1 MKKLN
6 RTFPMSAYE
15 DLLTKVT
22 APTLTTENWEG
33 ILGFCDMINNDYE
46 GQKTGLKALRKRL
59 NNRDPHVVLLAVSV
73 LDSCWANC
81 QERFRKEVSSAQFI
95 NELKA
100 LCTSSQRQ
108 VAEKMR
114 LTLQKWVDTECKNE
128 PTLSLIVSLYKNLV
142 ADGYSF
148 TVDDPKSKKKAIDAK
163 YANDPNYVGSAQE
176 EEAIAKAIAAS
187 LADAEK
193 QEKAKKSTSSSM
205 YPSTKATSPPTQS
218 TPNSERK
225 VRALYDFEAAEGNE
239 LSFVAGDIITITDES
254 NPHWWTGRIGTQQ
267 GLFPSSFVTNQ
278 LDDTK
283 SKDAE
288 ASQKAPEVVASI
300 NEAVLVRCLQVLH
313 ECDPTGERP
322 DPADLAQLEAAS
334 YAQGSLIDA
343 HLASIDRQSNSL
355 AQIDIAIRDVLA
367 LYDDAVQ
374 KSGFQPNQ
382 QMYQQPMQQ
391 YNYQQPQAPY
401 YPPPGQPPQQHQYP
415 QHYNPAVQQQ
425 QQPQQQQQ
433 QQQHQYGYPQNVAPA
448 QQVPHPQHPQ
458 QPQQQQQQWTPAPQ
472 SQQY

>member
-1 MKKLN
+1 MA
-6 RTFPMSAYE
+6 AYE
-15 DLLTKVT
+15 DLLAKVT

-59 NNRDPHVVLLAVSV
+59 NNRDPHVVLLAISV
-73 LDSCWANC
+73 LDSAWANC

-114 LTLQKWVDTECKNE
+114 ITVQKWVDTECKNE
-128 PTLSLIVSLYKNLV
+128 PSLSLVTSMHKNLI

-148 TVDDPKSKKKAIDAK
+148 TVDDPKSKTKIIDAK
-163 YANDPNYVGSAQE
+163 YANDPNYILKVGSAQE

-205 YPSTKATSPPTQS
+205 YPSTKATSPAVQS
-218 TPNSERK
+218 SVSNGPEKK
-225 VRALYDFEAAEGNE
+225 VRALYDFEAAESNE
-239 LSFVAGDIITITDES
+239 LSFIAGDIITVMDES
-254 NPHWWTGRIGTQQ
+254 NPHWWTGRVGTQQ

-278 LDDTK
+278 LDD
-283 SKDAE
+283 SKGKGAE
-288 ASQKAPEVVASI
+288 TAQKAPEVVASI

-313 ECDPTGERP
+313 ECDPTGERQ
-322 DPADLAQLEAAS
+322 DPEDLAQLEAAS
-334 YAQGSLIDA
+334 YAQGNLIDA

-367 LYDDAVQ
+367 LYDDAIQ
-374 KSGFQPNQ
+374 KGGFQPNQ
-382 QMYQQPMQQ
+382 QMYQQ
-391 YNYQQPQAPY
+391 NYGYPQQPAPAY
-401 YPPPGQPPQQHQYP
+401 YPPAGQP
-415 QHYNPAVQQQ
+415 V
-425 QQPQQQQQ
+425 QQQQQ
-433 QQQHQYGYPQNVAPA
+433 QQYPQQQHYQAPPPNAQYGYPPTSVAQGA
-448 QQVPHPQHPQ
+448 PQ
-458 QPQQQQQQWTPAPQ
+458 QPQQQQAQQQWAQGPPASQ
-472 SQQY
+472 SSQQY

>member
-1 MKKLN
+1 
-6 RTFPMSAYE
+6 MSAYD
-15 DLLTKVT
+15 DLLAKIT

-59 NNRDPHVVLLAVSV
+59 NNRDPHVVLLAISV

-114 LTLQKWVDTECKNE
+114 VTVQKWVDTECKNE
-128 PTLSLIVSLYKNLV
+128 PSLSLIPSLHKNLI
-142 ADGYSF
+142 ADGYTF
-148 TVDDPKSKKKAIDAK
+148 VVDDPKSKTKAIDAK

-205 YPSTKATSPPTQS
+205 YPSTKATSPPNQTYS
-218 TPNSERK
+218 NAPEKK
-225 VRALYDFEAAEGNE
+225 VRALYDFEAAESNE
-239 LSFVAGDIITITDES
+239 LSFVAGDIITVMDES
-254 NPHWWTGRIGTQQ
+254 NPHWWTGRVGTQQ

-278 LDDTK
+278 LEDTK
-283 SKDAE
+283 GKEAE
-288 ASQKAPEVVASI
+288 TTQKAPEVVASI

-322 DPADLAQLEAAS
+322 DPPDLAQLEAAS
-334 YAQGSLIDA
+334 YAQGNLIDA

-367 LYDDAVQ
+367 LYDDAIQ
-374 KSGFQPNQ
+374 KGGFQPNQ

-391 YNYQQPQAPY
+391 YNYQQPQGQY
-401 YPPPGQPPQQHQYP
+401 YPPAAPVQQQQQQHQYP
-415 QHYNPAVQQQ
+415 QHYNAPPTSQQQ
-425 QQPQQQQQ
+425 YGYPPNSSAPVPLQQHPQQQQW
-433 QQQHQYGYPQNVAPA
+433 APA
-448 QQVPHPQHPQ
+448 P
-458 QPQQQQQQWTPAPQ
+458 QPQQF
-472 SQQY
+472 

>member
-1 MKKLN
+1 
-6 RTFPMSAYE
+6 MSAYE
-15 DLLTKVT
+15 DLLAKIT

-46 GQKTGLKALRKRL
+46 GQKTGLKTLRKRL

-81 QERFRKEVSSAQFI
+81 EERFRKEVSSAQFI

-114 LTLQKWVDTECKNE
+114 LTLQKWVDAECKKE
-128 PTLSLIVSLYKNLV
+128 PSLSLVTSLYKNLV

-148 TVDDPKSKKKAIDAK
+148 SVDDPKSKTKAMDAK
-163 YANDPNYVGSAQE
+163 YANDPNYVGSTQE

-205 YPSTKATSPPTQS
+205 YPSTKATSPPTQ
-218 TPNSERK
+218 TNPNAPEKK
-225 VRALYDFEAAEGNE
+225 VRALYDFEAAENNE

-278 LDDTK
+278 LDDSK
-283 SKDAE
+283 SKGAE
-288 ASQKAPEVVASI
+288 AAQKTPEVVASI

-322 DPADLAQLEAAS
+322 DPPELAQLEAAS

-355 AQIDIAIRDVLA
+355 AQIDVAIRDVLA

-391 YNYQQPQAPY
+391 YGYQQPQAQY
-401 YPPPGQPPQQHQYP
+401 YQQAPQQQQYQ
-415 QHYNPAVQQQ
+415 QHYNPAAQQ
-425 QQPQQQQQ
+425 QQPQQQYAYPPNMPTAQQMPHQQHPQQ
-433 QQQHQYGYPQNVAPA
+433 QQQHQ
-448 QQVPHPQHPQ
+448 
-458 QPQQQQQQWTPAPQ
+458 QWTPA
-472 SQQY
+472 SQQQQY

>member
-1 MKKLN
+1 
-6 RTFPMSAYE
+6 MSAYE
-15 DLLTKVT
+15 DLLAKITS
-22 APTLTTENWEG
+22 PTLTTENWEG

-59 NNRDPHVVLLAVSV
+59 NNRDPHVVLLAIAV

-81 QERFRKEVSSAQFI
+81 EERFRKEVSSAQFI

-114 LTLQKWVDTECKNE
+114 ITLQKWVETECKKE
-128 PTLSLIVSLYKNLV
+128 PSLSLIVSLYKNLI

-148 TVDDPKSKKKAIDAK
+148 SIDDPKSKTKVIDAK

-193 QEKAKKSTSSSM
+193 HEKVKKSTSSM
-205 YPSTKATSPPTQS
+205 YPSTKTTSPPTQQ
-218 TPNSERK
+218 NSNFPEKK
-225 VRALYDFEAAEGNE
+225 VRALYDFEAAESNE
-239 LSFVAGDIITITDES
+239 LSFAAGDIIVVTDES

-278 LDDTK
+278 LDNTK
-283 SKDAE
+283 EKESE
-288 ASQKAPEVVASI
+288 TIQKAPEVVASI

-322 DPADLAQLEAAS
+322 DPEDLAQLEAAS

-382 QMYQQPMQQ
+382 AMFQQPMQQ

-401 YPPPGQPPQQHQYP
+401 YPQAAPAQQPQQHQYP
-415 QHYNPAVQQQ
+415 PQYTSTAQPQQQQQYGYPPNVSTAQAPLSQQQQ
-425 QQPQQQQQ
+425 QQPQW
-433 QQQHQYGYPQNVAPA
+433 APA
-448 QQVPHPQHPQ
+448 PP
-458 QPQQQQQQWTPAPQ
+458 T
-472 SQQY
+472 QQY

>member
-1 MKKLN
+1 
-6 RTFPMSAYE
+6 MSTYE
-15 DLLTKVT
+15 DLLAKVT
-22 APTLTTENWEG
+22 APTLTSENWEG
-33 ILGFCDMINNDYE
+33 ILGFCDLINNDYE
-46 GQKTGLKALRKRL
+46 GQKTGIKALRKRL
-59 NNRDPHVVLLAVSV
+59 NNRDPHVVLLAISV

-81 QERFRKEVSSAQFI
+81 EERFRKEVSSAQFI

-114 LTLQKWVDTECKNE
+114 LTLLKWVQTECKNE
-128 PTLSLIVSLYKNLV
+128 PSLSLIVSLYKNLE

-148 TVDDPKSKKKAIDAK
+148 VVDDPKAKTKVIHAK
-163 YANDPNYVGSAQE
+163 YANDPNYVGSAAE

-218 TPNSERK
+218 NSNAPEKK
-225 VRALYDFEAAEGNE
+225 VRALYDFEAAENNE
-239 LSFVAGDIITITDES
+239 LSFVAGDVIVVTDES

-278 LDDTK
+278 LDD
-283 SKDAE
+283 SKAKEAE
-288 ASQKAPEVVASI
+288 TAQKAPEVVASI

-322 DPADLAQLEAAS
+322 DPQDLAQLEAAS

-374 KSGFQPNQ
+374 KSGGYQPN
-382 QMYQQPMQQ
+382 MYQQPMQQ

-401 YPPPGQPPQQHQYP
+401 YQQAAPPAQQVQQQHPYP
-415 QHYNPAVQQQ
+415 QHYTPTPQQQ
-425 QQPQQQQQ
+425 QQQYAYPPNVSTAPAPVPQQAQQPQQQQQ
-433 QQQHQYGYPQNVAPA
+433 WAPA
-448 QQVPHPQHPQ
+448 PP
-458 QPQQQQQQWTPAPQ
+458 T
-472 SQQY
+472 QQY

>member
-1 MKKLN
+1 
-6 RTFPMSAYE
+6 MSAYD
-15 DLLTKVT
+15 DLLAKIT
-22 APTLTTENWEG
+22 APTLTSENWEG

-59 NNRDPHVVLLAVSV
+59 NNRDPHVVLAAISV

-114 LTLQKWVDTECKNE
+114 LTVQKWVDTECKNE
-128 PTLSLIVSLYKNLV
+128 PSLSLIPSLHKNLI

-148 TVDDPKSKKKAIDAK
+148 VVDDPKSKTKAMDAK
-163 YANDPNYVGSAQE
+163 YANDPNYKLKVGSAQE

-193 QEKAKKSTSSSM
+193 QEKGKKSNSSSSM
-205 YPSTKATSPPTQS
+205 YPSTKATSPPAYANTQ
-218 TPNSERK
+218 EKK
-225 VRALYDFEAAEGNE
+225 VRALYDFEAAESNE
-239 LSFVAGDIITITDES
+239 LSFVAGDIITVMDES
-254 NPHWWTGRIGTQQ
+254 NPHWWTGRVGTQQ

-278 LDDTK
+278 LDDVK
-283 SKDAE
+283 GKEAE
-288 ASQKAPEVVASI
+288 TEQKAPEVVASI

-313 ECDPTGERP
+313 ECDPTGERA
-322 DPADLAQLEAAS
+322 DPPDLAQLEAAS
-334 YAQGSLIDA
+334 YAQGNLIDA

-367 LYDDAVQ
+367 LYDDAIQ
-374 KSGFQPNQ
+374 KGGFQPNQ

-401 YPPPGQPPQQHQYP
+401 YPPAAPVQQQQHQYP
-415 QHYNPAVQQQ
+415 PQQHYNAPPTSQQQYAAYPPAGAPVSQQQPHPQQQQQ
-425 QQPQQQQQ
+425 QQPQQQWA
-433 QQQHQYGYPQNVAPA
+433 PPPA
-448 QQVPHPQHPQ
+448 QQ
-458 QPQQQQQQWTPAPQ
+458 
-472 SQQY
+472 Y

>member
-1 MKKLN
+1 MKKV
-6 RTFPMSAYE
+6 RKTFPMSAYD
-15 DLLTKVT
+15 DLLAKVT

-46 GQKTGLKALRKRL
+46 GHKTGLKALRKRL
-59 NNRDPHVVLLAVSV
+59 NNRDPHVVLLAISV

-81 QERFRKEVSSAQFI
+81 QERFRKEISSAQFI

-100 LCTSSQRQ
+100 LCTSSQRL

-114 LTLQKWVDTECKNE
+114 VTVQKWVDTECKNE
-128 PTLSLIVSLYKNLV
+128 PSLSLVTSLHKNLL

-148 TVDDPKSKKKAIDAK
+148 VVDDPKSKTKIIDAK

-193 QEKAKKSTSSSM
+193 QEKAKKSNSSSM
-205 YPSTKATSPPTQS
+205 YPSTKATSPATQV
-218 TPNSERK
+218 NSNSVERK
-225 VRALYDFEAAEGNE
+225 VRALYDFEAAESNE
-239 LSFVAGDIITITDES
+239 LSFISGDIITVMDES

-267 GLFPSSFVTNQ
+267 GLFPSSFVTNK
-278 LDDTK
+278 LDDLK
-283 SKDAE
+283 SKE
-288 ASQKAPEVVASI
+288 TESSQKAPEIVASI

-322 DPADLAQLEAAS
+322 DPEDLSQLEAAS
-334 YAQGSLIDA
+334 YAQGNLIDA

-355 AQIDIAIRDVLA
+355 AQIDVAIRDVLA
-367 LYDDAVQ
+367 LYDDAIQ
-374 KSGFQPNQ
+374 KGGFQPNQ

-391 YNYQQPQAPY
+391 YNYQQPQVPY
-401 YPPPGQPPQQHQYP
+401 YPPAAPVQQQHQYP
-415 QHYNPAVQQQ
+415 QYGAHQAAQQQ
-425 QQPQQQQQ
+425 YSYPPNVSSASVPQPQQSQQQQQ
-433 QQQHQYGYPQNVAPA
+433 QQWVSGPQ
-448 QQVPHPQHPQ
+448 
-458 QPQQQQQQWTPAPQ
+458 T
-472 SQQY
+472 QQY